1 MNGGAEQMPD
11 PVSEGQPERP
21 ADNNPQ
27 YGAAD
32 IAAADAGT
40 EGTGQAKSEEDSDK
54 RDRDPERG
62 RGQQDGHQWQQGA
75 GGERQCRRGSGLD
88 GADEIVGVNVQLSV
102 EMGG

>member
-21 ADNNPQ
+21 ADNNSQ

-40 EGTGQAKSEEDSDK
+40 EGTGQAKSDEDSDK
-54 RDRDPERG
+54 SDRY
-62 RGQQDGHQWQQGA
+62 A
-75 GGERQCRRGSGLD
+75 
-88 GADEIVGVNVQLSV
+88 
-102 EMGG
+102 